1 MQRNTRTAVSARTD
15 ALLYNNI
22 VGGTFELD
30 GFEAIEGKRARRRT
44 VSLSQ
49 HQTNGVIE
57 AALHARR
64 IGLPFNRHMTIRL
77 EQAGIPDTDAVVAI
91 GAFLTKFRD
100 WLRKKGF
107 KTAYAWVRE
116 NGRVIGSHVHILLH
130 LPSGVSIGAH
140 RSRRWIEAIS
150 GRRYRAGT
158 IKTKAISPRAYDD
171 NLAAVVGYLC
181 KGASDEVAD
190 GLGLERRKPGGRII
204 GKRAGWSENVGT
216 KARLRWLYLSQH
228 TPIRGAGDRAS
239 SGTVPI

>member
-1 MQRNTRTAVSARTD
+1 MQRNIETAASSGSD

-22 VGGTFELD
+22 VGDAFGLDRFEV
-30 GFEAIEGKRARRRT
+30 IEGKRARRRT
-44 VSLSQ
+44 ESLSN
-49 HQTNGVIE
+49 HHANGVIE

-77 EQAGIPDTDAVVAI
+77 EQAGIPDSEAVRAI

-107 KTAYAWVRE
+107 KTAHAWVRE

-130 LPSGVSIGAH
+130 LPPGVTIGAH
-140 RSRRWIEAIS
+140 RSRRWIEAVS

-158 IKTKAISPRAYDD
+158 IKTRAISPRAYDD
-171 NLAAVVGYLC
+171 NLVAVVGYLC
-181 KGASDEVAD
+181 KGASDEVAE

-204 GKRAGWSENVGT
+204 GKRAGWSENVGA
-216 KARLRWLYLSQH
+216 KARRQWQGG
-228 TPIRGAGDRAS
+228 TRAYVVQA
-239 SGTVPI
+239 TRHCL